1 MLRRLGL
8 IVATLVLL
16 GSAREAFAWP
26 SPANWGC
33 GWYGSVRPAHCNVGW
48 GCGPSFCGP
57 SFCGPAFCGPR
68 WGWGGPRFYG
78 VSGWSV
84 GGLNFTYQG
93 FAPAWG
99 WGVWA
104 PGPAV
109 PFFVQQP
116 RRNLFI
122 AGRPAAFGQALA
134 QRAAPAPALP
144 HDPSSAAR
152 PAESIAALRAARQ
165 AEAGLQLAGAAA
177 PDQQPAN
184 PLVEDL
190 VARADKAAA
199 AGKAGVARLYLQ
211 MALEETAGARREA
224 VRAKLA
230 KLDKPVADPAR
241 VAGGEGAAVR

>member
-8 IVATLVLL
+8 VVATLVLL
-16 GSAREAFAWP
+16 GSAREASAWP

-33 GWYGSVRPAHCNVGW
+33 GWYGSVRPMHCGGW
-48 GCGPSFCGP
+48 GCGPSFG
-57 SFCGPAFCGPR
+57 GPAFCGPS

-78 VSGWSV
+78 VSGWSF
-84 GGLNFTYQG
+84 GGLNYTYQG

-116 RRNLFI
+116 RRNLLI
-122 AGRPAAFGQALA
+122 AARPAAAGQVFA

-152 PAESIAALRAARQ
+152 PAESIAALRAARR
-165 AEAGLQLAGAAA
+165 AESADRQVAGGPAG
-177 PDQQPAN
+177 QQEPAN

-190 VARADKAAA
+190 VARADSAAA
-199 AGKAGVARLYLQ
+199 AGKTGVARLYLQ
-211 MALEETAGARREA
+211 MAFEESAGVRREV

-230 KLDKPVADPAR
+230 KLDEPPAAPAR
-241 VAGGEGAAVR
+241 VAGGDGAAVR

>member
-8 IVATLVLL
+8 VVVTLVLL

-57 SFCGPAFCGPR
+57 SFCGPGFCGPR
-68 WGWGGPRFYG
+68 WGWCGPRFYG
-78 VSGWSV
+78 VAGWSV

-93 FAPAWG
+93 FAPA

-116 RRNLFI
+116 RRNLLI
-122 AGRPAAFGQALA
+122 AARPAAAGHVFA
-134 QRAAPAPALP
+134 QRAAPAPVLP
-144 HDPSSAAR
+144 QDLSSAAR

-165 AEAGLQLAGAAA
+165 AEAGLQLADAAS
-177 PDQQPAN
+177 DEQPAN
-184 PLVEDL
+184 PLVDDL
-190 VARADKAAA
+190 VARADKASA
-199 AGKAGVARLYLQ
+199 AGKIGAARLYLQ
-211 MALEETAGARREA
+211 MAFEESAGARREA

-230 KLDKPVADPAR
+230 KLDEPPAKPAR
-241 VAGGEGAAVR
+241 VAGGEGAAVH